1 MDDLQTKLI
10 QIGFTEYE
18 AKAYLALLKEHPVT
32 GYQVSK
38 NSGVPRS
45 MVYEVLSRL
54 HARGAVL
61 ETIEDRATYYRPLA
75 PEVLLSQYE
84 DRVQALLSD
93 LRPGLA
99 DLFQATQDDRIWSI
113 TGQNAILIYCQQ
125 MLEKAQDEVYLVIN
139 DNMLNTLTPWL
150 EKLADRGVALHI
162 LQTGTKEVHVGEVS
176 YHPPLESELQGMLD
190 LLMVIVDHQEVLISG
205 SGIETRATITANPNT
220 ILIAR
225 QFIWMEF
232 FTQRIYQQ
240 LGTDLLDRLSPE
252 DRQIFDSL
260 ADNSRDHK

>member
-1 MDDLQTKLI
+1 MNDLQTKLI

-18 AKAYLALLKEHPVT
+18 AKAYLALLKEHPVS

-75 PEVLLSQYE
+75 PEVLLAQYE
-84 DRVQALLSD
+84 EQLTSLLKD
-93 LRPGLA
+93 LKPGLTH
-99 DLFQATQDDRIWSI
+99 LYQATQDDRIWSI
-113 TGQNAILIYCQQ
+113 TGESTIITYSQQ
-125 MLEKAQDEVYLVIN
+125 MLDKAETEVYLVIN
-139 DNMLNTLTPWL
+139 DTVAETFTPWL
-150 EKLADRGVALHI
+150 DHLASRKVALKI
-162 LQTGTKEVHVGEVS
+162 LQTGIMRIPVGEVS
-176 YHPPLESELQGMLD
+176 YHPPLESELQGLTD
-190 LLMVIVDHQEVLISG
+190 LLMVIVDNREVLISSAG
-205 SGIETRATITANPNT
+205 DEIRATITANPNT

-232 FTQRIYQQ
+232 FTQRIYSQI
-240 LGTDLLDRLSPE
+240 GPDLLERLSPE
-252 DRQIFDSL
+252 DRDIFESL
-260 ADNSRDHK
+260 AHNNHYE